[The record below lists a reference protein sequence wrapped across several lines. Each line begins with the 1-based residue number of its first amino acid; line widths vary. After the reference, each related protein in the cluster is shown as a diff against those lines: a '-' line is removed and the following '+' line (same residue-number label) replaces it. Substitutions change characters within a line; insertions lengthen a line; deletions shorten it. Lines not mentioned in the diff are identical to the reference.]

1 MRSAGRKRRHSD
13 DELKQPL
20 SALFCLFLASIRS
33 ELRADRRS
41 AAEQAK
47 LAGEQWNAMSP
58 EEKAPFNDEADGK
71 SKAYRE
77 R

>member
-13 DELKQPL
+13 DELKQPP
-20 SALFCLFLASIRS
+20 SAVALFCQSIRP

-41 AAEQAK
+41 AVEQSK
-47 LAGEQWNAMSP
+47 VAGGKWKAMSP
-58 EEKAPFNDEADGK
+58 QEKGPFHDEADGK
-71 SKAYRE
+71 RRAYRE